1 MKLWPYQVDKRALL
15 ALAFT
20 IAAFA
25 LLVRKIFDTYGAS
38 SEVKWVGV
46 RFPHATT
53 TSGEYASVACIV
65 LIPVIVWLTH
75 KAFFSRYKR

>member
-1 MKLWPYQVDKRALL
+1 MKRAVDKRALF
-15 ALAFT
+15 ALAIA

-25 LLVRKIFDTYGAS
+25 LLIRQIFVRYGGS
-38 SEVKWVGV
+38 SDVQWVGV
-46 RFPHATT
+46 RHPHATT

-65 LIPVIVWLTH
+65 LVPVIVWLTH